1 MISKFFLNH
10 LNIFFLTVG
19 QNNFDNKIP
28 FWQMQK
34 LQPKKPTKHAGVIYE
49 WSHSLGSPT
58 SGSWVPDQI
67 FTSGHR
73 FFGRVW
79 TCRSCHSSCLDRP
92 RKTVEGWKGQN
103 TLSKIPISSW
113 FWPGNNCR
121 SYLKHLSNDKFLCFE
136 EKTFQQYVRAH
147 HMLSRILNFLFVQL
161 FLKVTMSNL
170 FVTSKNEFSN
180 SRI

>member
-1 MISKFFLNH
+1 MAN
-10 LNIFFLTVG
+10 T
-19 QNNFDNKIP
+19 KIAT
-28 FWQMQK
+28 K
-34 LQPKKPTKHAGVIYE
+34 TYVPTKHAGVIYE

-73 FFGRVW
+73 VFGRVW
-79 TCRSCHSSCLDRP
+79 TCWSCHSSCFDRP

-103 TLSKIPISSW
+103 TLSKIPIASW

-136 EKTFQQYVRAH
+136 EETFQQYVRAH
-147 HMLSRILNFLFVQL
+147 HMFSRILNFLFVQL
-161 FLKVTMSNL
+161 FLEVTMSNL
-170 FVTSKNEFSN
+170 FVTSKNEFSDSPIHEFKVMQN
-180 SRI
+180 VFKVKKQG